1 MSNEISKIYGAQG
14 LPENTLKIN
23 FTGSAGQS
31 FGAFATKGL
40 TLNVIGNTNDYLGKG
55 LSGAKLTIRVP
66 DESTIVPEE
75 NIIIGNVAL
84 YGATSGEA
92 YINGKAGERFCVRN
106 SGAKAVVEG
115 IGDHGCE
122 YMTGGVAVILGEVG
136 RNFGAGMSGG
146 IAYAYDPYKTF
157 KKRCNKEGLNLDPL
171 SQNSEVEEL
180 KQLIENHYNATLSP
194 LAQRILEQWETAQK
208 QFVRVFP
215 EEYKQAL
222 IRLEKENLV
231 KK

>member
-1 MSNEISKIYGAQG
+1 MY
-14 LPENTLKIN
+14 
-23 FTGSAGQS
+23 
-31 FGAFATKGL
+31 
-40 TLNVIGNTNDYLGKG
+40 D
-55 LSGAKLTIRVP
+55 
-66 DESTIVPEE
+66 
-75 NIIIGNVAL
+75 
-84 YGATSGEA
+84 ATSGEA

-122 YMTGGVAVILGEVG
+122 YMTGGIAVVLGEVG

-146 IAYAYDPYKTF
+146 IAYVYDLNKSFY
-157 KKRCNKEGLNLDPL
+157 KRCNKDGLNLDPL
-171 SQNSEVEEL
+171 SNKTEVDEL

-194 LAQRILEQWETAQK
+194 LAQRILEQWESSQK
-208 QFVRVFP
+208 HFVRVFP